1 MIRTIGISN
10 FKLFKDKTNVP
21 LSNLNLLTGVNGKG
35 KSSVLQILLLLN
47 QSINYSRSTNNIILN
62 GNNVR
67 LGNLFD
73 VKNRLISSKEPI
85 NISFI
90 LDNYVINY
98 QLEQY
103 GETDIDLKISSIS
116 ITINEK
122 LTYIIS
128 KIIDD
133 DLYKI
138 FKNNEDVFPNITFSL
153 DNLFIPESTLRIID
167 ESYLIEIRNLL
178 NFSNIHYVSADRIG
192 PQNFYERKSLG
203 NFVSVGSL
211 GENTVNILARKG
223 GDPVQPELKKVY
235 MDLFSPTEDE
245 LTSDTIE
252 SYANYWLDKIFE
264 GAEIKTEV
272 MSDIDII
279 KFSIKPSKK
288 DVFYKPTN
296 VGYGFSYSLPILV
309 AGLIA
314 KKGDIL
320 IIENPEAH
328 LHPYAQSILSKF
340 LAGVS
345 RVGVQVLVES
355 HSEHILDGFRII
367 VHDKI
372 IDLNEINI
380 LYFDKND
387 ETYFHKIDIKDDGDI
402 ENWPTNFFDQSTN
415 DLNYLYGI

>member
-223 GDPVQPELKKVY
+223 GDPVQLELKKVY

>member
-1 MIRTIGISN
+1 MIRTISISN
-10 FKLFKDKTNVP
+10 FKLFKDKTNIP

-47 QSINYSRSTNNIILN
+47 QSINYNRSTNNIILN

-73 VKNRLISSKEPI
+73 IKNRFISSKEPI

-90 LDNYVINY
+90 LDNYTISY
-98 QLEQY
+98 RLEQY
-103 GETDIDLKISSIS
+103 GETDIDLKIFSIS
-116 ITINEK
+116 ITIGEK
-122 LTYIIS
+122 LTFVIS
-128 KIIDD
+128 KIADD

-153 DNLFIPESTLRIID
+153 DNLFIPESTLRIIN
-167 ESYLIEIRNLL
+167 ESCLIEIRNLL

-192 PQNFYERKSLG
+192 PQNFYERKSLS
-203 NFVSVGSL
+203 NFVSVGPL

-235 MDLFSPTEDE
+235 MDLFTPAEDE

-288 DVFYKPTN
+288 EVFYKPTN

-372 IDLNEINI
+372 IDLNEFNV
-380 LYFDKND
+380 LYFDKNE
-387 ETYFHKIDIKDDGDI
+387 ETYFHKIDIKNDGDI

>member
-252 SYANYWLDKIFE
+252 SYAKYWLDKIFE

>member
-211 GENTVNILARKG
+211 GENTVNILARK
-223 GDPVQPELKKVY
+223 
-235 MDLFSPTEDE
+235 
-245 LTSDTIE
+245 
-252 SYANYWLDKIFE
+252 
-264 GAEIKTEV
+264 EI
-272 MSDIDII
+272 
-279 KFSIKPSKK
+279 
-288 DVFYKPTN
+288 
-296 VGYGFSYSLPILV
+296 GR
-309 AGLIA
+309 
-314 KKGDIL
+314 
-320 IIENPEAH
+320 AH
-328 LHPYAQSILSKF
+328 
-340 LAGVS
+340 V
-345 RVGVQVLVES
+345 
-355 HSEHILDGFRII
+355 
-367 VHDKI
+367 
-372 IDLNEINI
+372 
-380 LYFDKND
+380 
-387 ETYFHKIDIKDDGDI
+387 
-402 ENWPTNFFDQSTN
+402 
-415 DLNYLYGI
+415 

>member
-328 LHPYAQSILSKF
+328 LPPYAQSILSKF

>member
-402 ENWPTNFFDQSTN
+402 ENWPTNFFDQ
-415 DLNYLYGI
+415 

>member
-73 VKNRLISSKEPI
+73 VKNRLISSKESI

-288 DVFYKPTN
+288 DVF
-296 VGYGFSYSLPILV
+296 
-309 AGLIA
+309 
-314 KKGDIL
+314 
-320 IIENPEAH
+320 
-328 LHPYAQSILSKF
+328 
-340 LAGVS
+340 
-345 RVGVQVLVES
+345 
-355 HSEHILDGFRII
+355 
-367 VHDKI
+367 
-372 IDLNEINI
+372 
-380 LYFDKND
+380 
-387 ETYFHKIDIKDDGDI
+387 
-402 ENWPTNFFDQSTN
+402 
-415 DLNYLYGI
+415 

>member
-153 DNLFIPESTLRIID
+153 DNLFIQESTLRIID